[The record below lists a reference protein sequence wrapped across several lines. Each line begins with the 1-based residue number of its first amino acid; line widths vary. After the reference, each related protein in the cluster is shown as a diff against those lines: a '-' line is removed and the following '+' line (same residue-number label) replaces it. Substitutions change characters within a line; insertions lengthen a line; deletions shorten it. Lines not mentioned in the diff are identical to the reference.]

1 MLAKE
6 KSFGGK
12 GHERAQGRGDACEHQ
27 QEKAGRYPGAQ
38 HPLQGQTRVCPALG
52 LLKGAPGGLGPVH
65 EHHRTERQNDQHG
78 ASQFDGGTRPRRQAA
93 AENLQAHVRARGVG
107 VAERGHRQREESGGG
122 RLAERQIASQARPAQ
137 DRLEAGEDHHQGNPG
152 PRRCDAD
159 LAGGLLQDQGGPV
172 HRIDNNGHGSGY
184 RGLDRRRRAGRTD
197 ARHRSRPERRALHAD
212 RAQGSAAIPP
222 QDGALQRPHDGN
234 LPAHGARREDPR
246 CRAGPQRA
254 DGCLRDPGD
263 EPAAAAAPAVSIG
276 SRGAARDR
284 RLHRRLDAARAVS
297 AHFPV
302 HPGAPAQVRGA
313 GPARRDGALRL
324 RIPVARAGRDR
335 RNGAGPVASLRAA
348 YLVGCDG
355 GASRVRNELGIG
367 LRGEGNL
374 LQLRQA
380 LYCCD
385 DLYERIPIGNGPGKG
400 RHYHVADD
408 SATLLI
414 MQDSTRHWTLHAIV
428 GEDADMARQF
438 ERTVGVPVKYDMLYV
453 GEWKQNLLLADHYGK
468 GRVFLAGDSVHLVI
482 PTGGLGMNTGVGDA
496 IDLSWKLAG
505 SLRGWGGPNLL
516 ASYELERR
524 QIGDRNVSASRYAS
538 LGRRKWRGQ
547 YRPDIRDQTAEGQA
561 AREHLAGVADIEQ
574 RKTNE
579 MIGAELGY
587 RYVGSPIISEEPG
600 GPEYLLREYVP
611 TTWPGA
617 RLPHVWLDGH
627 VALQDRLGPG
637 YTLLRLGATGEDA
650 SALQRS
656 FAAYGAPFDVL
667 DVADDAARD
676 VYGYD
681 LILLR
686 PDLHIVWRGNR
697 LPIEPDE
704 LAAMATGHL

>member
-1 MLAKE
+1 M
-6 KSFGGK
+6 
-12 GHERAQGRGDACEHQ
+12 
-27 QEKAGRYPGAQ
+27 GADTEV
-38 HPLQGQTRVCPALG
+38 LIV
-52 LLKGAPGGLGPVH
+52 GAGPVGLTLAIDLGQKGVRCTLI
-65 EHHRTERQNDQHG
+65 ERKEAPQFLPKMERCNARTMEI
-78 ASQFDGGTRPRRQAA
+78 FRRM
-93 AENLQAHVRARGVG
+93 G
-107 VAERGHRQREESGGG
+107 
-122 RLAERQIASQARPAQ
+122 
-137 DRLEAGEDHHQGNPG
+137 
-152 PRRCDAD
+152 
-159 LAGGLLQDQGGPV
+159 LAGKI
-172 HRIDNNGHGSGY
+172 RAA
-184 RGLDRRRRAGRTD
+184 GLDRNVPMDVYVILAMNQPPLLRLPYPSVA
-197 ARHRSRPERRALHAD
+197 E
-212 RAQGSAAIPP
+212 AQGQIDACTDGSMPLEPYQLISQYTLEPLLKSVAQALPGVTVRYGCEFLSLE
-222 QDGALQRPHDGN
+222 QDATGVT
-234 LPAHGARREDPR
+234 AR
-246 CRAGPQRA
+246 
-254 DGCLRDPGD
+254 
-263 EPAAAAAPAVSIG
+263 V
-276 SRGAARDR
+276 
-284 RLHRRLDAARAVS
+284 
-297 AHFPV
+297 
-302 HPGAPAQVRGA
+302 
-313 GPARRDGALRL
+313 
-324 RIPVARAGRDR
+324 

-355 GASRVRNELGIG
+355 GASRVRHELGIG

-428 GEDADMARQF
+428 GEDQDMARQF

-482 PTGGLGMNTGVGDA
+482 PTGGLGMNTGIGDA
-496 IDLSWKLAG
+496 VDLSWKLAG
-505 SLRGWGGPNLL
+505 SLRGWGGPKLL
-516 ASYELERR
+516 ASYEIERR
-524 QIGDRNVSASRYAS
+524 QIGDRNVGASRYAS
-538 LGRRKWRGQ
+538 LGRRKWRGE
-547 YRPDIRDQTAEGQA
+547 YRPAIRDQSAEGQA

-587 RYVGSPIISEEPG
+587 RYVGSPIIREEPG
-600 GPEYLLREYVP
+600 GPEHLFREYVP

-656 FAAYGAPFDVL
+656 FAAYDAPFDVL

-697 LPIEPDE
+697 LPIEPDG